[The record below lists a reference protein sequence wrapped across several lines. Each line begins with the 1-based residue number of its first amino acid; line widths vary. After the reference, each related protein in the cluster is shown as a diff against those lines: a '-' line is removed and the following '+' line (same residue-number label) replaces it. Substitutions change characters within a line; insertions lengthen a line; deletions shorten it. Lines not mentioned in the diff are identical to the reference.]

1 MIYIP
6 ITVDFEEKEFDSFLE
21 KEQIELYFTTDD
33 NGTIV
38 HNFQDWSFLKKFKKL
53 KILKLNQAEILKK
66 FSNNFFTNL
75 YSMDKLEKLII
86 EYTMISLPDEP
97 LPKNLYPKNFKEYE
111 IKFDSK
117 YLPSDT
123 FEPNK
128 GEDYKDY
135 EGIGDIDDLERIYEW
150 FTCGIPQ
157 LYDFP
162 NIEKFK
168 KLEILNFYNIF
179 DTDSFQGHLFEI
191 DNSLFYKKIDIVIHN
206 VGGGLG
212 VKNYLDSK
220 DKWIDVWN
228 FNVGI
233 AIEMNNIFLP
243 HMIKKKT
250 GKIIH
255 VSSINAESGGTM
267 MKPYGGAPAY
277 TCAKAYL
284 NMYVKVVGREVAK
297 SNIIM
302 NGVMPGP
309 IISKGKHW
317 DILSKKKPNFVKN
330 YLSRYHAI
338 ERFGKF
344 DEISPFI
351 LMLASKYSN
360 YTSGSMISI
369 DGGLL

>member
-1 MIYIP
+1 MNYIP

-33 NGTIV
+33 NGAIV

-75 YSMDKLEKLII
+75 YSMDKLEKLIV

-150 FTCGIPQ
+150 FTYGIPQ

-191 DNSLFYKKIDIVIHN
+191 DNSLFYKKIDIIKSLLKKAN
-206 VGGGLG
+206 VKNINIFGLNLNNNKIYYEEIAKDDASGKSFVYFESDIFYSIVELYNIKKIKFNNEDPLKYLKRYYRASNLKEITNLAITSGIPKG
-212 VKNYLDSK
+212 VKNFTLGEEGT
-220 DKWIDVWN
+220 IQ
-228 FNVGI
+228 
-233 AIEMNNIFLP
+233 
-243 HMIKKKT
+243 IK
-250 GKIIH
+250 
-255 VSSINAESGGTM
+255 
-267 MKPYGGAPAY
+267 MK
-277 TCAKAYL
+277 
-284 NMYVKVVGREVAK
+284 V
-297 SNIIM
+297 
-302 NGVMPGP
+302 
-309 IISKGKHW
+309 
-317 DILSKKKPNFVKN
+317 
-330 YLSRYHAI
+330 
-338 ERFGKF
+338 
-344 DEISPFI
+344 
-351 LMLASKYSN
+351 
-360 YTSGSMISI
+360 
-369 DGGLL
+369 

>member
-33 NGTIV
+33 NGAIV

-111 IKFDSK
+111 IKFNSK

-150 FTCGIPQ
+150 FTEGIPQ

-191 DNSLFYKKIDIVIHN
+191 DNSLFYKKIDIIKSLLKKAN
-206 VGGGLG
+206 VKNINIFGLNLNNNKIYYEEIAKDDASGKSFIYFESDIFKSIVELYNVKKVKFNNENPLKYLKRYYKVSNLKEITNLAITSGIPKG
-212 VKNYLDSK
+212 VKNFTLGEEGT
-220 DKWIDVWN
+220 IQ
-228 FNVGI
+228 
-233 AIEMNNIFLP
+233 
-243 HMIKKKT
+243 IK
-250 GKIIH
+250 
-255 VSSINAESGGTM
+255 
-267 MKPYGGAPAY
+267 MK
-277 TCAKAYL
+277 
-284 NMYVKVVGREVAK
+284 V
-297 SNIIM
+297 
-302 NGVMPGP
+302 
-309 IISKGKHW
+309 
-317 DILSKKKPNFVKN
+317 
-330 YLSRYHAI
+330 
-338 ERFGKF
+338 
-344 DEISPFI
+344 
-351 LMLASKYSN
+351 
-360 YTSGSMISI
+360 
-369 DGGLL
+369 

>member
-150 FTCGIPQ
+150 FTYGIPQ

-191 DNSLFYKKIDIVIHN
+191 DNSLFYKKIDIIKSLLKKAN
-206 VGGGLG
+206 VKNINIFGLNLNNNKIYYEEIAKDDASGKSFVYFESDIFYSIVELYNIKKIKFNNEDPLKYLKRYYRASNLKEITNLAITSGIPKG
-212 VKNYLDSK
+212 VKNFTLGEEGT
-220 DKWIDVWN
+220 IQ
-228 FNVGI
+228 
-233 AIEMNNIFLP
+233 
-243 HMIKKKT
+243 IK
-250 GKIIH
+250 
-255 VSSINAESGGTM
+255 
-267 MKPYGGAPAY
+267 MK
-277 TCAKAYL
+277 
-284 NMYVKVVGREVAK
+284 V
-297 SNIIM
+297 
-302 NGVMPGP
+302 
-309 IISKGKHW
+309 
-317 DILSKKKPNFVKN
+317 
-330 YLSRYHAI
+330 
-338 ERFGKF
+338 
-344 DEISPFI
+344 
-351 LMLASKYSN
+351 
-360 YTSGSMISI
+360 
-369 DGGLL
+369 

>member
-33 NGTIV
+33 NGAIV

-150 FTCGIPQ
+150 FTEGIPQ

-179 DTDSFQGHLFEI
+179 DNDSFHGHLFEI
-191 DNSLFYKKIDIVIHN
+191 DNSLFYKKIDIIKSLLKKAN
-206 VGGGLG
+206 VKNINIFGLNLNNNKIYYEEIAKDDASGKSFIYFESDIFKSIVELYNVKKVKFNNENPLKYLKRYYKASNLKEITNLAITSGIPKG
-212 VKNYLDSK
+212 VKNFTLGEEGT
-220 DKWIDVWN
+220 IQ
-228 FNVGI
+228 
-233 AIEMNNIFLP
+233 
-243 HMIKKKT
+243 IK
-250 GKIIH
+250 
-255 VSSINAESGGTM
+255 
-267 MKPYGGAPAY
+267 MK
-277 TCAKAYL
+277 
-284 NMYVKVVGREVAK
+284 V
-297 SNIIM
+297 
-302 NGVMPGP
+302 
-309 IISKGKHW
+309 
-317 DILSKKKPNFVKN
+317 
-330 YLSRYHAI
+330 
-338 ERFGKF
+338 
-344 DEISPFI
+344 
-351 LMLASKYSN
+351 
-360 YTSGSMISI
+360 
-369 DGGLL
+369 